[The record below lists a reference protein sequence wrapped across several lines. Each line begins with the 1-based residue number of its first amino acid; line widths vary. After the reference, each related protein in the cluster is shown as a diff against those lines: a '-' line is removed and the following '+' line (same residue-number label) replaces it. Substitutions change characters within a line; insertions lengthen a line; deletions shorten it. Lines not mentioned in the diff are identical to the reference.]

1 MLKRTLKLDLPKGQ
15 SIFLWGARK
24 TGKSTFLKEHF
35 SDSLYIDFL
44 DHDSFLTYSK
54 NPMHLRGFL
63 SHLPKEILEKP
74 IIIDEVQKV
83 PEILDEIHWII
94 ENMKGTY
101 FILCGSSL
109 RKLKHSGANLL
120 GGRAWSQLFF
130 PLCYP
135 EFEKF
140 DLLKAL
146 SYGLIPNHYLAE
158 HYPRKSLKGYLGN
171 YLIPEV
177 QWESHIRKMSTF
189 VRFLDAIAFSN
200 AQMLNYS
207 NIARECAVNVR
218 TAESYVEMLVD
229 MLLAYKIYPYAKT
242 PKRNLITSTPKFYFF
257 DTGLVNEIAG
267 RTILELKGPEVGH
280 LLEQYIFLE
289 LLAYKELNEKYFDI
303 TYWRTN
309 TGLEVDFVLGKGLVG
324 LEVKLSKNISSSD
337 LRGLVEFSDDYN
349 PLYCAVICLEPKSRK
364 LTIKGKDIFIL
375 PVEEFLKLLWNHKLP
390 GI

>member
-1 MLKRTLKLDLPKGQ
+1 MLKRFLDLDLPKGQ

-24 TGKSTFLKEHF
+24 TGKSTFLKSHF
-35 SDSLYIDFL
+35 PGSVYIDCL

-54 NPMHLRGFL
+54 NPMYLRNFL
-63 SHLPKEILEKP
+63 STLPEEKLEKP

-83 PEILDEIHWII
+83 PEVLDEIHWII
-94 ENMKGTY
+94 ENMKGVY

-109 RKLKHSGANLL
+109 RKLKHAGANLL
-120 GGRAWSQLFF
+120 GGRAWSQSFF

-135 EFEKF
+135 EFDQF

-158 HYPRKSLKGYLGN
+158 KYPRRSLKGYLGN

-189 VRFLDAIAFSN
+189 TRFLDAISFSN
-200 AQMLNYS
+200 AQMLNYA

-218 TAESYVEMLVD
+218 TVESYVELLVD

-242 PKRNLITSTPKFYFF
+242 PKRSLIKSTPKFYFF

-267 RTILELKGPEVGH
+267 RTILDLKGPEVGH

-289 LLAYKELNEKYFDI
+289 LLAYKELNERDFDI
-303 TYWRTN
+303 TYWRTS
-309 TGLEVDFVLGKGLVG
+309 TGLEVDFVLGRGEAA
-324 LEVKLSKNISSSD
+324 LEIKLSRNVVPSD
-337 LRGLVEFSDDYN
+337 IRGLIEFAGDYN
-349 PLYCAVICLEPKSRK
+349 PAYSAVVCLEPRPRK
-364 LTIKGKDIFIL
+364 ITVKGKDILIL
-375 PVEEFLKLLWNHKLP
+375 PVEDFLKSLWTHRLP
-390 GI
+390 IS